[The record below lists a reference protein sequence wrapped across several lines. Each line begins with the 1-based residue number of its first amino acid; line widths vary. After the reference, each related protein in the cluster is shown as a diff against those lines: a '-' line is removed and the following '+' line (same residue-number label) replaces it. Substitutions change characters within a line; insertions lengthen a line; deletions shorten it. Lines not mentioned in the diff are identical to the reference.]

1 MYEIWYNQLIRRS
14 IIGWFSNE
22 GWRKW
27 MMNFIFL
34 RTARAYLVIMKK
46 YNLLWKRSEC
56 YIENFQR
63 CARPFVKKF
72 TRKSTTNIRTP
83 PIPCGPDLRWWKI
96 MTMMKSLF
104 TMNSWK
110 NWLLRWPWGLSS
122 WWRRWWWGDCNFM
135 LMMMTSSPV
144 VET

>member
-1 MYEIWYNQLIRRS
+1 MRIAINYWNTQWGGEKHTFFIDRQSSPEICIQLNEDGRKTYQIKNIFIKFSMYEIWYNQLIRRS
-14 IIGWFSNE
+14 IIGWFSKE

-83 PIPCGPDLRWWKI
+83 PIPCGPDLRW
-96 MTMMKSLF
+96 
-104 TMNSWK
+104 
-110 NWLLRWPWGLSS
+110 
-122 WWRRWWWGDCNFM
+122 
-135 LMMMTSSPV
+135 
-144 VET
+144 